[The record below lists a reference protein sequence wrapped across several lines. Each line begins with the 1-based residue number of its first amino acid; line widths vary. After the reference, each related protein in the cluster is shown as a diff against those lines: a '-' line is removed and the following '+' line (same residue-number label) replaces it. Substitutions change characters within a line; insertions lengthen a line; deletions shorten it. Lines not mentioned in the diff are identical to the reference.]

1 MPRFTGRC
9 LRLPDPCST
18 PQLPAHPHLPH
29 PPPYNPGSNAQTLQ
43 PTPGGR
49 AQPCEPAAAS
59 GMRTPRGGLGCP
71 RVTALRADRA
81 RLHAEHARLRS
92 RDVWRRGC
100 RRRRE
105 DLPPG
110 HPPTSLACRASL
122 HPGTDRCRRGGTSA
136 VGFCQYSSGSQE
148 AVAHARTLRG
158 PWVALRLTRPPSVT
172 RAPTSGGSRGGRI
185 QIQTHALVRPRRWTR

>member
-81 RLHAEHARLRS
+81 RLHAEHARLQS

-110 HPPTSLACRASL
+110 HPPTSLSLQGITSPRYGQVQERGHISRRLLPVFEWQPGGGSARADAA
-122 HPGTDRCRRGGTSA
+122 GA
-136 VGFCQYSSGSQE
+136 VG
-148 AVAHARTLRG
+148 
-158 PWVALRLTRPPSVT
+158 
-172 RAPTSGGSRGGRI
+172 RAPADAPPLRHPCSDFRRVSRR
-185 QIQTHALVRPRRWTR
+185 THSNSNACPG